1 MPRDGAEGMQKKT
14 SLWLEISYN
23 GKVEEICGKISAD
36 CPGLVPGVGIMN

>member
-23 GKVEEICGKISAD
+23 GNAEEICGKNSANCSVLLPD
-36 CPGLVPGVGIMN
+36 VGI